1 MQTRTRRQRDVLE
14 FITRYIENHG
24 YEPSY
29 QVIARHLG
37 VSSKAGIAKHVKA
50 LESQGL
56 LTRRDCNGKFSL
68 EVVRDL
74 PEISNGVRI
83 EWLETAD
90 DAEWPDNWSTSS
102 FSLPDFLL
110 GNFGGDRLF
119 AFRVPDDAMAEKSI
133 CTGDIVL
140 IEPRSFVRDGDTI
153 VARIRNAAPL
163 LRTYFRNGSKV
174 ELRPADGS
182 EASMIYSA
190 DKVDVVGV
198 YRGLLRPLR

>member
-14 FITRYIENHG
+14 FIARYIETHG

-68 EVVRDL
+68 EVVREA
-74 PEISNGVRI
+74 PEISNCINV
-83 EWLETAD
+83 EWLETTG
-90 DAEWPDNWSTSS
+90 DAEWPEDWTPKP
-102 FSLPDFLL
+102 FSLPGFVVA
-110 GNFGGDRLF
+110 NFGGDRLF
-119 AFRVPDDAMAEKSI
+119 AFRVPDDTMAEKSI
-133 CTGDIVL
+133 CAGDIAL

-153 VARIRNAAPL
+153 VARIRNALPI
-163 LRTYFRNGSKV
+163 LRTYFRSGSKV

-182 EASMIYSA
+182 DASMIYSA
-190 DKVDVVGV
+190 DKVNVVGV
-198 YRGLLRPLR
+198 YRGLVRPLR